1 MDRQQL
7 HERVRNAAILIYMVG
22 NALTF
27 SRLLSIE
34 VAGAQGDLGG
44 KVIRSPSSLPRLALL
59 LDWPATFRI
68 EVHCPVSRRGPIN
81 MASRLALLLC
91 ADEEVHDLAASWL
104 GEGGMR
110 AISAHGV
117 DEALRQIAAERID
130 LLVLDTQPIYM
141 PGLPSLRKLK
151 DEQPDLRVIMIPRI
165 DEPPEVGLARISGVD
180 AVLLRPVSKAKLLSA
195 VADLRDSAG
204 LDGHKSVSGTAT

>member
-1 MDRQQL
+1 
-7 HERVRNAAILIYMVG
+7 
-22 NALTF
+22 
-27 SRLLSIE
+27 
-34 VAGAQGDLGG
+34 
-44 KVIRSPSSLPRLALL
+44 
-59 LDWPATFRI
+59 
-68 EVHCPVSRRGPIN
+68 

-130 LLVLDTQPIYM
+130 LLVLDTQPIYV
-141 PGLPSLRKLK
+141 PGLPGLRKLK
-151 DEQPDLRVIMIPRI
+151 DEQPGLRVIMIPRI

-180 AVLLRPVSKAKLLSA
+180 AVLLRPVSKAKLLSV
-195 VADLRDSAG
+195 VAGLYDSAP
-204 LDGHKSVSGTAT
+204 LDGQKAG